1 MPDSVLIRP
10 ASPADAPAML
20 AIYAPYVRNTAVS
33 FELEPPSQEEFAG
46 RVTHTLARF
55 PWLAAV
61 RNGEIVGYCYAS
73 PFHPRSAYAWAAESS
88 LYLAPQ
94 VHGQGLGARLYAELA
109 RCLEAQHVQSL
120 NACIACPRER
130 DDPFLTPASLRFHR
144 ALGFSAWGHAKRC
157 AFKFG
162 RWYDMVWMEKP
173 VGRPATP
180 PLPFRP
186 FPQVRE
192 SLFPG
197 RA

>member
-1 MPDSVLIRP
+1 M
-10 ASPADAPAML
+10 
-20 AIYAPYVRNTAVS
+20 
-33 FELEPPSQEEFAG
+33 
-46 RVTHTLARF
+46 
-55 PWLAAV
+55 
-61 RNGEIVGYCYAS
+61 
-73 PFHPRSAYAWAAESS
+73 
-88 LYLAPQ
+88 
-94 VHGQGLGARLYAELA
+94 
-109 RCLEAQHVQSL
+109 QSL

-173 VGRPATP
+173 VGQPVTP
-180 PLPFRP
+180 PLPFFP

>member
-73 PFHPRSAYAWAAESS
+73 PFHPRAAYAWAAESS

-94 VHGQGLGARLYAELA
+94 VHGQGLGTRLYAELA
-109 RCLEAQHVQSL
+109 RCLEAHST
-120 NACIACPRER
+120 C
-130 DDPFLTPASLRFHR
+130 R
-144 ALGFSAWGHAKRC
+144 A
-157 AFKFG
+157 
-162 RWYDMVWMEKP
+162 
-173 VGRPATP
+173 
-180 PLPFRP
+180 
-186 FPQVRE
+186 
-192 SLFPG
+192 
-197 RA
+197 

>member
-1 MPDSVLIRP
+1 MLDSVLIRP

-20 AIYAPYVRNTAVS
+20 AIYAPYVQNTAVS

-73 PFHPRSAYAWAAESS
+73 PFHPRAAYAWAAESS

>member
-1 MPDSVLIRP
+1 
-10 ASPADAPAML
+10 ML
-20 AIYAPYVRNTAVS
+20 AIYAPYVQNTAVS

-61 RNGEIVGYCYAS
+61 QDGEIVGYCYAS
-73 PFHPRSAYAWAAESS
+73 PFHPRAAYAWAAESS

-94 VHGQGLGARLYAELA
+94 VHGQGLGTRLYAELA

-144 ALGFSAWGHAKRC
+144 ALGFSTWGHAKRC

-162 RWYDMVWMEKP
+162 RWYYMVWMEKP
-173 VGRPATP
+173 VGQPVTP
-180 PLPFRP
+180 PLPFFP